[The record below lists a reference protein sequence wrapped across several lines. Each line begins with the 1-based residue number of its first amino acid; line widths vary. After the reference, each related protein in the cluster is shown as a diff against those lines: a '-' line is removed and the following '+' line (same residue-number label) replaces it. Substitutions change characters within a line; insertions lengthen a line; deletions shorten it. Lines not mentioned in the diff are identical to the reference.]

1 MVTFTREVPILL
13 YEPWALTTLS
23 PGMAGTVKLC
33 VPELALV
40 GCGEL
45 VVWGELVGCADAVS
59 VTDGVAE
66 CLWVGDVDGDWGDV
80 DGSVAEDDGVPVVG
94 AAAAELSEAVDGFDP
109 LAPQAVRP
117 APAMTAAMIRTAT
130 RHVLIPLPLR

>member
-1 MVTFTREVPILL
+1 MVTFTRDVPILL
-13 YEPWALTTLS
+13 YEPWALTTSS
-23 PGMAGTVKLC
+23 PAMAGTVKLC
-33 VPELALV
+33 VPELAFV
-40 GCGEL
+40 GEL
-45 VVWGELVGCADAVS
+45 GACGELVGCADAVS